1 MDLPRLRFLARASA
15 LAYGDGEVPAGFT
28 LAHVSEGAMQAI
40 VLQGPAE
47 AVLAF
52 RGTDAT
58 QSRDWGVD
66 LRGNYAAAFEGRV
79 HQGFKDGM
87 VALWAK
93 IRPEVPL
100 DRPLWVTG
108 HSLGGALATLGALQ
122 AHGEG
127 ATVAGVATFGSPAM
141 GDAAFVAFFTGLLGD
156 RSDRVV
162 QAADPVPRLLNP
174 GLGFHHV
181 PTLRYLDRKG
191 RLVEAP
197 AWTARTADRLRL
209 WLQQPRKLVAV
220 GLSDHLISSYIRTLD
235 ALPG

>member
-1 MDLPRLRFLARASA
+1 MDLTRLRFLARASA
-15 LAYGDGEVPAGFT
+15 LAYGDGEVPPGFT
-28 LAHVSEGAMQAI
+28 LVRVSEGAMQAV
-40 VLQGPAE
+40 VLQSPAE

-66 LRGNYAAAFEGRV
+66 LRANFAAAFEGRV

-93 IRPEVPL
+93 VRPEVPL

-127 ATVAGVATFGSPAM
+127 APVAGVATFGSPAV

-156 RSDRVV
+156 RSARVV
-162 QAADPVPRLLNP
+162 QAADPVPRVLSP
-174 GLGFHHV
+174 AFGFAHV
-181 PTLRYLDRKG
+181 PALRYLDRKG
-191 RLVEAP
+191 RLTEAP
-197 AWTARTADRLRL
+197 GWVDRTGDRLRL
-209 WLQQPRKLVAV
+209 WLQQPEKLLAAGV
-220 GLSDHLISSYIRTLD
+220 GDHLISSYIKTLNN
-235 ALPG
+235 LPG